1 MSRTEERSSPES
13 RDQRRSKDEPSIW
26 RIALA
31 EFGRAPRW
39 VRVGASFFGLYMG
52 AMTVWML
59 AEPGSDGWRAPGTW
73 GALLGAFSGILIGM
87 SSALYQIAQGGRCSY
102 WQIRL
107 DTHRLHPM
115 LLAMPVL
122 AFAGGG
128 LAAGS
133 LALIVPIAFEVPVV
147 WAAVAASVLAFLASG
162 VALSDAT
169 RFLYRHALSQTELA
183 ERARAEA
190 SDAQLAAL
198 QAQLEPHFLF
208 NALNTVA
215 SLVRTDP
222 RRAEATVENL
232 ARILRRTLDRSRKPV
247 IPLADELDYLRAYL
261 SIEKERFGDRLAVE
275 WRIDPAALDCR
286 IPPMS
291 LQPLVENSLKHA
303 LAPRMSGGVVHI
315 GAQRNN
321 GRLRLEVADDGP
333 GFATGHADG
342 TGLGNLRRRL
352 DTLYGETAR
361 LRVEATDGR
370 GALVTLD
377 LPAQV

>member
-1 MSRTEERSSPES
+1 MSSTKAQSSPETPD
-13 RDQRRSKDEPSIW
+13 RPVGDEPSTW
-26 RIALA
+26 RITLA

-39 VRVGASFFGLYMG
+39 VRIGAAGFGIYMG
-52 AMTVWML
+52 AIMAWVL
-59 AEPGSDGWRAPGTW
+59 FDAGAEAWRTPSLY
-73 GALLGAFSGILIGM
+73 GALLGACSGILIGM

-107 DTHRLHPM
+107 DTRRLHPM

-122 AFAGGG
+122 AFAGGA
-128 LAAGS
+128 LSAAS
-133 LALIVPIAFEVPVV
+133 LAIILPIAFENPII
-147 WAAVAASVLAFLASG
+147 WAAVAASALAFLASG
-162 VALSDAT
+162 IALSDAT
-169 RFLYRHALSQTELA
+169 RFLYRHARTQTELA
-183 ERARAEA
+183 ERARAEVGE
-190 SDAQLAAL
+190 AQLAAL

-232 ARILRRTLDRSRKPV
+232 ARILRRTLDRSRKAT
-247 IPLADELDYLRAYL
+247 IPLSDELDYLRAYL
-261 SIEKERFGDRLAVE
+261 SIEKERFGERLAVK

-315 GAQRNN
+315 AAKRNN
-321 GRLRLEVADDGP
+321 GRLHLEVADDGP
-333 GFATGHADG
+333 GFATGHSDG

-352 DTLYGETAR
+352 DTLYGGAAR
-361 LRVEATDGR
+361 LEVQAKNGS